1 MKPVAGLAGLPAAR
15 SAVVHGAHEPA
26 YELDPGRPEHP
37 RLCQGPIGSG
47 ARFLEFFGGT
57 PHAGNSKEGAMEV
70 LYPRCAG
77 LDVHKDTVVASA
89 RLATGRDVTVEVQT
103 FPTTT
108 AGLLTLSAWL
118 TERGCTH
125 VAMEATGIYWKPV
138 WHILSDGEV
147 TLVLANAAHVK
158 NVPGRKTDVSDA
170 LWLAVGLGLGLTR
183 PDGHPDAFARGV
195 LPCPRHA

>member
-1 MKPVAGLAGLPAAR
+1 MKPVAGLAGLPAPR
-15 SAVVHGAHEPA
+15 SAAVHGAHEPAYEPA

-37 RLCQGPIGSG
+37 RLCQGPIGPG
-47 ARFLEFFGGT
+47 ARFLEFFGGA
-57 PHAGNSKEGAMEV
+57 PHAGSSEEGAMEV

-89 RLATGRDVTVEVQT
+89 RLAAGREVTVEVQT

-125 VAMEATGIYWKPV
+125 VAMEATGI
-138 WHILSDGEV
+138 
-147 TLVLANAAHVK
+147 
-158 NVPGRKTDVSDA
+158 
-170 LWLAVGLGLGLTR
+170 
-183 PDGHPDAFARGV
+183 
-195 LPCPRHA
+195 